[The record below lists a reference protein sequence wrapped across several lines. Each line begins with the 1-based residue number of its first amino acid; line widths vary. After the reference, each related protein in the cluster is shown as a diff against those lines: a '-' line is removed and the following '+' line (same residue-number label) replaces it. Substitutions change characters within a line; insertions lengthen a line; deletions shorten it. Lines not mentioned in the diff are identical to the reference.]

1 MQSAVNR
8 WIKVVPLLVH
18 LPVATASVFA
28 AGSDVPLIEAAK
40 SADAAAVRALLEQE
54 PGSVTATEPDGTTA
68 LHYAVHRGDLDTV
81 ETLLAAGARVDA
93 VTRYGVRPLALAAEN
108 GDAAVVRRLLTAGA
122 DPNGSQPGGE
132 TALMTAARTG
142 DAETIRALIAHG
154 ADVDAREE
162 TRSQTPLMWAA
173 VNGNAAA
180 ITALFI
186 GRPVPVNLKV
196 HPLRGRRN
204 RYSSTS
210 RTPRTITALA

>member
-1 MQSAVNR
+1 MRSSVKR
-8 WIKVVPLLVH
+8 WMTVVPLLVL
-18 LPVATASVFA
+18 LPVATASVGA

-40 SADAAAVRALLEQE
+40 SSDAAAVRALLEQE

-68 LHYAVHRGDLDTV
+68 LHYAAHRGDLETV
-81 ETLLAAGARVDA
+81 GTLLAAGARVDA

-162 TRSQTPLMWAA
+162 TRS
-173 VNGNAAA
+173 
-180 ITALFI
+180 
-186 GRPVPVNLKV
+186 
-196 HPLRGRRN
+196 
-204 RYSSTS
+204 
-210 RTPRTITALA
+210 